1 VTPTAAAGSSGSDA
15 VARRRNGRL
24 APPGSVRPASET
36 GGTRTPWLILGIVL
50 LVIAGGV
57 IVNPVI
63 FVFAVLALAMFV
75 MRLRHA

>member
-1 VTPTAAAGSSGSDA
+1 
-15 VARRRNGRL
+15 
-24 APPGSVRPASET
+24 
-36 GGTRTPWLILGIVL
+36 
-50 LVIAGGV
+50 V